1 MASAAARERYARK
14 NEEDELERAFRTIDK
29 KGDDKID
36 ADELNQLFLALG
48 HKAKRGE
55 VEDMIWEVDED
66 CDGCLSWLEF
76 QNLYTRGRDDKTG
89 YEPRGLFNVVEFVMN
104 DKEGQGFITL
114 EEAMQI
120 MYLRYGRQVVPHPH
134 STAVLCSCHRC
145 TEAAQVR
152 LQPMPA
158 SIAHLWRRAEG
169 RRAHQPARA
178 PSKYTAHVLSDIVV
192 RSSALCRM
200 RTAA

>member
-14 NEEDELERAFRTIDK
+14 NEQDELERAFRTIDK
-29 KGDDKID
+29 KGDNKID
-36 ADELNQLFLALG
+36 PDELNQLFLALG

-66 CDGCLSWLEF
+66 CDGCISWLEF

-104 DKEGQGFITL
+104 DKEGAGFITL

-120 MYLRYGRQVVPHPH
+120 MYLRYGRCEWHAFEGACMYMEH
-134 STAVLCSCHRC
+134 ACMHATCSTRHGKACPLHCA
-145 TEAAQVR
+145 T
-152 LQPMPA
+152 
-158 SIAHLWRRAEG
+158 
-169 RRAHQPARA
+169 A
-178 PSKYTAHVLSDIVV
+178 PYTVHA
-192 RSSALCRM
+192 
-200 RTAA
+200 

>member
-14 NEEDELERAFRTIDK
+14 NEQDELERAFRTIDK
-29 KGDDKID
+29 KGDNKID

-66 CDGCLSWLEF
+66 CDGCLSWQEF
-76 QNLYTRGRDDKTG
+76 QTLYTRGRDDKTG

-104 DKEGQGFITL
+104 DKEGAGFISL

-120 MYLRYGRQVVPHPH
+120 MYLRYGRALLDAQLEEVFGTSDLNSGKILTLTEFLHCLHASQVKQLLNRV
-134 STAVLCSCHRC
+134 TAK
-145 TEAAQVR
+145 TYKA
-152 LQPMPA
+152 PPPTTKK
-158 SIAHLWRRAEG
+158 G
-169 RRAHQPARA
+169 R
-178 PSKYTAHVLSDIVV
+178 
-192 RSSALCRM
+192 
-200 RTAA
+200 